1 MVNPSNLDSTWIK
14 CLHKIPSH
22 FLGSSGWW
30 EMGKTRLSFPGAPS
44 PARAA
49 RTAEGRDSAKKPVLA
64 CFDLNNFF
72 FSSATASKCISFGR
86 KSEAERMFIQTII
99 YPSDKDI
106 SNTTQS
112 GNAGKR
118 WPQFVSRVVKEKMW
132 LKGRG
137 FCKTPFRPNP
147 AVKYTGSWAPTGIQ
161 AATKSEFRCT
171 FMYSTGF
178 QRDDGLQC
186 SSWISVCQGMEIK
199 RQEFSKNFWLFQKP
213 ACCKYCALQ
222 AVGISYGKSYKWKKI
237 RD

>member
-1 MVNPSNLDSTWIK
+1 MNQVPAKDSQPFFGQLWLTGDGK
-14 CLHKIPSH
+14 DKAELSRCSLTCK
-22 FLGSSGWW
+22 GSTDSWGQ
-30 EMGKTRLSFPGAPS
+30 GLSKKTRPGLLWL
-44 PARAA
+44 
-49 RTAEGRDSAKKPVLA
+49 KQL
-64 CFDLNNFF
+64 F

-112 GNAGKR
+112 GNAGKH
-118 WPQFVSRVVKEKMW
+118 WPQFVSRVVKERMR

-171 FMYSTGF
+171 FIYGTGF

-222 AVGISYGKSYKWKKI
+222 AVGISYGKRYKWKKI
-237 RD
+237 RE